1 MRFKLVTLLLL
12 AFVVIAAGC
21 GGGGKKK
28 SASTASTAATAST
41 TSVAGTTPSASPSF
55 ASTQNCAKLITLG
68 AQLSKAFQSS
78 SGNTEQTLANEGKL
92 FQAMA
97 DAAPSDIRGDFQTF
111 AQAFTAYG
119 QALVKAGLK
128 PGQTPT
134 ASQVAQLQAAA
145 KSFSTP
151 QLRLAEQHLSAWA
164 GKNCGYKTTTT
175 G

>member
-1 MRFKLVTLLLL
+1 
-12 AFVVIAAGC
+12 
-21 GGGGKKK
+21 
-28 SASTASTAATAST
+28 
-41 TSVAGTTPSASPSF
+41 
-55 ASTQNCAKLITLG
+55 LG

-128 PGQTPT
+128 AGQTPT
-134 ASQVAQLQAAA
+134 PAQLAQLQAAA

-151 QLRLAEQHLSAWA
+151 KLRLAEQHLSAWA